1 MIKVRKTSI
10 GLYHIQIYAD
20 MFATNLLF
28 LRNKKAEQNKV
39 SNDYWLNHFSGYI
52 IFSAFSAPFLNALA
66 WLLCLYSMANMLS
79 GIDIKLSAPDCIAE
93 TSERVR
99 VNKRSK

>member
-1 MIKVRKTSI
+1 MII
-10 GLYHIQIYAD
+10 
-20 MFATNLLF
+20 
-28 LRNKKAEQNKV
+28 
-39 SNDYWLNHFSGYI
+39 WLNHFLGYI
-52 IFSAFSAPFLNALA
+52 IYSALRTSLSNARVL
-66 WLLCLYSMANMLS
+66 LLCRYSIANILS